1 MLLSQMDEI
10 FEVRQGGIEAL
21 QLDIIGGAL
30 VFLLYCAFMSLPLLL
45 NLFMSSSFS
54 KEKLLKRYFVRIV
67 LVLIPFIGF
76 WISLM
81 LLIQDIR
88 TLSWKG
94 WGLGEN
100 IRRMISILTKER
112 AK

>member
-1 MLLSQMDEI
+1 MLLSQMNEI

-21 QLDIIGGAL
+21 QLEIIGGAV
-30 VFLLYCAFMSLPLLL
+30 VFLFYCTLMSLPLLL
-45 NLFMSSSFS
+45 TSFMSSSFS
-54 KEKLLKRYFVRIV
+54 KEKLLKSYFVRIV
-67 LVLIPFIGF
+67 LILIPFIGF

-81 LLIQDIR
+81 LMMQDIR

-94 WGLGEN
+94 WGLNEN
-100 IRRMISILTKER
+100 IRRMISILAKER